1 MLSMF
6 KLLVLGGAWEK
17 SLLAMK
23 EGMGS
28 EPVGPA
34 KLMFAV
40 LETGRKCEEVDVLD
54 RARLTIKSRD
64 RRSQLYFLRVLPT
77 ARFRVVAHDAS
88 TSANGAMILDFALP
102 SDKRGRAE
110 VLLRYRM
117 PVGRRAVS
125 IDPCCCACLLLPLE
139 ETVLFVVDDEAVG
152 CLQAARRRYLY
163 LHAALCGR
171 G

>member
-1 MLSMF
+1 
-6 KLLVLGGAWEK
+6 
-17 SLLAMK
+17 MK

-34 KLMFAV
+34 KLMLAV
-40 LETGRKCEEVDVLD
+40 LETAGRECEDVDVLD

-110 VLLRYRM
+110 VLLLRYRM

-125 IDPCCCACLLLPLE
+125 IDYCCVYLLLFLK